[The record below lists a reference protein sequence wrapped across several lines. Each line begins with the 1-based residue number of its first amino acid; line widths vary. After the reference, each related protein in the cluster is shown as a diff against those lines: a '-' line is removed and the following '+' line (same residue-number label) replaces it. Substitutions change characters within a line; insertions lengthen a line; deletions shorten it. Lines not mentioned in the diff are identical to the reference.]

1 MLLALSTFF
10 RTSLS
15 LDPSADV
22 TLAEEIDLQRL
33 YLDIEKARFP
43 DRLHVEI
50 DVPHELEQAR
60 LPALILQPIVEN
72 AIKYG
77 VSKSR
82 KAVVI
87 RIEARHLDDG
97 RMVARDQ
104 QPAEERRQGRASG
117 RHARGNGPRPCQCL
131 PAARG
136 AVRQPRELPLRPD
149 DRRRVQGFAHN
160 AGGDSMA
167 ETKPL
172 RVLIADDEPLAAERL
187 QLLLARAEGAQ
198 LVGTA
203 SDGEVA
209 INLTE
214 ALHPDLLLLDIAMP
228 GLDGIGVARAL
239 AAQNPSPAV
248 VFVTAFD
255 QFAVAAFEVEAVDYL
270 MKPVDPQPA
279 AARARPRP
287 RLSRSSAR
295 ASRRAGKSSQWLEEF
310 WASDLS
316 GLVRIAARDVDR
328 VSAERD
334 YMRLHVGRRSWLIHH
349 SMTALE
355 EGLDPELFVR
365 LHRSAIVRKDF
376 ITGFT
381 RNPSGRWIARL
392 ADGEEQPVGRLYSDR
407 VRAIAG
413 R

>member
-1 MLLALSTFF
+1 
-10 RTSLS
+10 
-15 LDPSADV
+15 
-22 TLAEEIDLQRL
+22 
-33 YLDIEKARFP
+33 
-43 DRLHVEI
+43 
-50 DVPHELEQAR
+50 
-60 LPALILQPIVEN
+60 
-72 AIKYG
+72 
-77 VSKSR
+77 
-82 KAVVI
+82 
-87 RIEARHLDDG
+87 
-97 RMVARDQ
+97 
-104 QPAEERRQGRASG
+104 
-117 RHARGNGPRPCQCL
+117 
-131 PAARG
+131 
-136 AVRQPRELPLRPD
+136 
-149 DRRRVQGFAHN
+149 
-160 AGGDSMA
+160 MA
-167 ETKPL
+167 EDNPL

-203 SDGEVA
+203 SDGDSA
-209 INLTE
+209 INLAD

-239 AAQNPSPAV
+239 AAQTPSPAV

-270 MKPVDPQPA
+270 MKPVEPRRLQRALDRARTYLRQRTGQPQP
-279 AARARPRP
+279 
-287 RLSRSSAR
+287 
-295 ASRRAGKSSQWLEEF
+295 GKTSQWLDEF

-316 GLVRIAARDVDR
+316 GLVRIASQDVDR

-355 EGLDPELFVR
+355 EGLNPELFVR

-376 ITGFT
+376 IAGFT
-381 RNPSGRWIARL
+381 RNQSGRWIARL
-392 ADGEEQPVGRLYSDR
+392 ADGTEQPVGRLYSDR

>member
-1 MLLALSTFF
+1 MPES
-10 RTSLS
+10 
-15 LDPSADV
+15 D
-22 TLAEEIDLQRL
+22 
-33 YLDIEKARFP
+33 
-43 DRLHVEI
+43 
-50 DVPHELEQAR
+50 
-60 LPALILQPIVEN
+60 
-72 AIKYG
+72 
-77 VSKSR
+77 
-82 KAVVI
+82 
-87 RIEARHLDDG
+87 
-97 RMVARDQ
+97 
-104 QPAEERRQGRASG
+104 
-117 RHARGNGPRPCQCL
+117 
-131 PAARG
+131 
-136 AVRQPRELPLRPD
+136 
-149 DRRRVQGFAHN
+149 
-160 AGGDSMA
+160 
-167 ETKPL
+167 PL

-203 SDGEVA
+203 SDGDSA

-214 ALHPDLLLLDIAMP
+214 ALHPDVLLLDIAMP
-228 GLDGIGVARAL
+228 GLDGIDVARSL
-239 AAQNPSPAV
+239 AGQAPSPAV

-255 QFAVAAFEVEAVDYL
+255 QFAVAAFEVAAVDYL
-270 MKPVDPQPA
+270 MKPVDPERLQRA
-279 AARARPRP
+279 LDRARDYVEHHRVAAPKTVEP
-287 RLSRSSAR
+287 S
-295 ASRRAGKSSQWLEEF
+295 KWIDEF

-316 GLVRIAARDVDR
+316 GLVRIASKDIDR

-355 EGLDPELFVR
+355 EGLDPSLFVR

-392 ADGEEQPVGRLYSDR
+392 ADGTEQPVGRLYSDR